1 MVLDLHLVLEV
12 GQLQLQQKNTAHP
25 KRCQTGSYLMT
36 TVRFLSHASASII
49 NFGLLG
55 VVRLDERSHSLPFQK
70 AIPVRLHASHQVLY
84 LYLEIASL
92 VYFLYM
98 AMPFTSK
105 RGDIQYQD
113 LLRLEIVLKLDSR
126 KLIIRACTNYMCS
139 VFISWLDLQDA
150 TIKMCRL
157 AGYTW
162 RVFAQSIYGYVG
174 TLQYV
179 EIVVAARKYIK
190 L

>member
-1 MVLDLHLVLEV
+1 
-12 GQLQLQQKNTAHP
+12 
-25 KRCQTGSYLMT
+25 
-36 TVRFLSHASASII
+36 
-49 NFGLLG
+49 
-55 VVRLDERSHSLPFQK
+55 
-70 AIPVRLHASHQVLY
+70 
-84 LYLEIASL
+84 
-92 VYFLYM
+92 
-98 AMPFTSK
+98 
-105 RGDIQYQD
+105 
-113 LLRLEIVLKLDSR
+113 
-126 KLIIRACTNYMCS
+126 MCS

-190 L
+190 LWTSPQFIEKSIGVWLERWPTCPTEINEYRWDLERYEYRSQEAK